1 MSTMMQFKL
10 PADFYSAAAS
20 LLQTPPSRSSLLFP
34 PVDSA
39 AAPQHIDD
47 DHALESVLDIS
58 TRVAVD
64 VMDDSID
71 IAAHDPSAVAVAAHV
86 PILDN
91 DAGNHNNSNSNNNND
106 SSDTR
111 NTETNTIDDTEDY
124 QDDDGALLALLGPD
138 KDVVPSM
145 PVIEVLFEDS
155 LHELFYASSDAFK
168 ASRLEPVARG
178 ALLLDSN
185 DSLLDEP
192 LSVLFQHLRQELL
205 AARYGTDEA
214 AHYEMGMI
222 FKSLDDLWLL
232 EHEGAASCCS
242 LSKLIDLYMT
252 NSGLQDQEML
262 LEPFRFELTVQETFM
277 SHLGRLEGQKGS
289 KVQLA
294 QSDTT
299 ASDAADVN
307 PLLEQTGI
315 YLSDLDMVGFP
326 CSAARYRIMLLT
338 SSWLFDVDDETLES
352 VADVLLNEDQQH
364 DKQIGVDGTDSER
377 PVVADSDAGLHED
390 EAFDVSKIDVD
401 SLACFDDKAYEQEDD
416 YGELDTA
423 DEHNSD
429 SQDEF
434 ADHTANSPTSRSPKR
449 SVEELMDLLDDDF
462 VNRLSPDQGSDER
475 LKRRVLNI
483 GIAGFKHK

>member
-1 MSTMMQFKL
+1 MMQFKL
-10 PADFYSAAAS
+10 PADFYSAATS
-20 LLQTPPSRSSLLFP
+20 LLQTPPSRSSLLFSS
-34 PVDSA
+34 VDSS

-71 IAAHDPSAVAVAAHV
+71 IAAHDPSAAAVAAHV

-106 SSDTR
+106 SNDTG

-168 ASRLEPVARG
+168 ASRQEPVARG

-192 LSVLFQHLRQELL
+192 LSTLFQHLRQELL
-205 AARYGTDEA
+205 AARYGADEA

-222 FKSLDDLWLL
+222 FKNLDDLWLL

-307 PLLEQTGI
+307 PLLEQT
-315 YLSDLDMVGFP
+315 
-326 CSAARYRIMLLT
+326 
-338 SSWLFDVDDETLES
+338 DDETLES

-364 DKQIGVDGTDSER
+364 DKQIGVRGTDSER
-377 PVVADSDAGLHED
+377 PVVADSDADLHED

-401 SLACFDDKAYEQEDD
+401 SLACFDDKAYDQEDD

-462 VNRLSPDQGSDER
+462 VNRLSPDHNVSKKAR
-475 LKRRVLNI
+475 MS
-483 GIAGFKHK
+483 A